1 MCGVDASCST
11 VLRWQFDLIWSLFEF
26 HLDRLED
33 DDFLWEPADLCWT
46 LHRDERGTWE
56 PDWADSEPDPIP
68 VPTIGWI
75 SWHIGWW
82 WSVAIDHLRART
94 PRDRTEI
101 VWPGPGPAVA
111 DWLRGLREEWLPIL
125 DQATEA
131 DLAAP
136 APFPW
141 QDDSDKSVAHTFAWV
156 NGELMKNVTEIGQLR
171 LLRAAREAGF

>member
-1 MCGVDASCST
+1 MWCVAASCSA
-11 VLRWQFDLIWSLFEF
+11 VLRWQFDLTWSLFEF

-33 DDFLWEPADLCWT
+33 DDFLWEPAGLCWT
-46 LHRDERGTWE
+46 LHLDERGVWV

-101 VWPGPGPAVA
+101 TWPGPGPAVTA
-111 DWLRGLREEWLPIL
+111 HLRGLREEWLPIL
-125 DQATEA
+125 DQVTDA

-136 APFPW
+136 ATFPW
-141 QDDSDKSVAHTFAWV
+141 HSDPDKTVAHTLAWV
-156 NGELMKNVTEIGQLR
+156 NSELMKNVTEIGQLR
-171 LLRAAREAGF
+171 PLRAARNVE